1 MLLNKNMKKILFIFL
16 LLCSFSI
23 LTAQSFLK
31 NDYSFLE
38 SDGVIKN
45 FHKSNDTLYYMTC
58 FANYKCLSTPE
69 SHYKIIETTKK
80 GKKYLLKLE
89 QLDTLKNS
97 KDKFPKTRF
106 SVMYFNELDSNR
118 MSMVQHVGKMTREE
132 ISKKILDTFNLVN
145 KFPITIYNR
154 KYLEKLSDTYKPI
167 KTKDDVM
174 EIMTI
179 KDSKKFTALKE
190 LYKKA
195 NIVDKGG
202 GTFTAEILTI
212 GCIDKGFNPVSAGR
226 FINEIMRVEKK

>member
-1 MLLNKNMKKILFIFL
+1 MKKIIFIFL
-16 LLCSFSI
+16 VLCTFNN
-23 LTAQSFLK
+23 LKAQNIFK
-31 NDYSFLE
+31 DDYSFLE

-45 FHKSNDTLYYMTC
+45 FHKSNDTLYFLTC

-89 QLDTLKNS
+89 QLDTLKNGT
-97 KDKFPKTRF
+97 DKYPKTRF

-132 ISKKILDTFNLVN
+132 VSKKISDTFNLVK

-154 KYLEKLSDTYKPI
+154 KYLDKLSATYKPI
-167 KTKDDVM
+167 RTKEEVM

-179 KDSKKFTALKE
+179 KDSKKFIALRE

-195 NIVDKGG
+195 NIVDASG

-212 GCIDKGFNPVSAGR
+212 GCIDKGFNPVCAGR
-226 FINEIMRVEKK
+226 YINDIMRAEKK

>member
-1 MLLNKNMKKILFIFL
+1 MKKIIFIFL
-16 LLCSFSI
+16 VLCTFNN
-23 LTAQSFLK
+23 LKAQNIFK
-31 NDYSFLE
+31 DDYSFLE

-45 FHKSNDTLYYMTC
+45 FHKSNDTLYFLTC

-97 KDKFPKTRF
+97 TDKYPKTRF

-132 ISKKILDTFNLVN
+132 VSKKISDTFNLIN

-154 KYLEKLSDTYKPI
+154 KYLDKLSDTNKPI
-167 KTKDDVM
+167 KTKEDVM

-179 KDSKKFTALKE
+179 KDSKKFIALRA

-195 NIVDKGG
+195 NIVDASG

-212 GCIDKGFNPVSAGR
+212 GCIDKGFNPVCAGR
-226 FINEIMRVEKK
+226 FINDIMRMVKK